1 MNILD
6 VVLTSHPNLVKNCRV
21 LPPLP
26 KLDHALVVFS
36 LDAATPSFQTKLI
49 RDFRNVNWEPIQ
61 SAISNIDWDT
71 VLSSVDQN
79 ADTLYSTF
87 LSHVLP
93 IMDYF
98 IPYRKLSRSRTTLT
112 SKSLRLLRISNRKY
126 KSDKLKDQSSNI
138 PALVDPSGAP
148 LIDDQDKAKLLA
160 NHFSKCYNH
169 NLYTPP
175 QHPPPSNGPFIDY
188 VAFSPMIIARIL
200 RKLPNRNSTSP
211 HDIPWIQAFLS
222 NRTQMKTVI
231 MHLGTNHPS
240 CTHSALGIDLPIK
253 LHIKDLGITY
263 DNKLSFT
270 KHFENIIGKASAR
283 CSFIHRSFISKSPA
297 LYSKLFCTY
306 VRPLLEFCCELWN
319 PSTIT
324 NISRLENVLHR
335 FTRIVF
341 RRCDLPATSYH
352 NRLVALKIPFLCD
365 RRTRID
371 LRNSRGHRL
380 KICPFTC
387 NTVRF
392 NRFFS
397 NRIVHHWN
405 RLDDDIVSNSS

>member
-1 MNILD
+1 
-6 VVLTSHPNLVKNCRV
+6 
-21 LPPLP
+21 
-26 KLDHALVVFS
+26 
-36 LDAATPSFQTKLI
+36 
-49 RDFRNVNWEPIQ
+49 
-61 SAISNIDWDT
+61 ISNIDWDT

-98 IPYRKLSRSRTTLT
+98 IPYRKLIRSRTTLT

-126 KSDKLKDQSSNI
+126 KERHSIGLQPYIDASTKFRKSVRAARRKHERALISKPNTKRFFRFASDKLKDQSSNI

-148 LIDDQDKAKLLA
+148 LIDDQDKANLLA

-211 HDIPWIQAFLS
+211 DDIPYVTCAFVDFSKAFDSIPL
-222 NRTQMKTVI
+222 NLLIHKCETTQI
-231 MHLGTNHPS
+231 RG
-240 CTHSALGIDLPIK
+240 
-253 LHIKDLGITY
+253 
-263 DNKLSFT
+263 
-270 KHFENIIGKASAR
+270 
-283 CSFIHRSFISKSPA
+283 
-297 LYSKLFCTY
+297 
-306 VRPLLEFCCELWN
+306 
-319 PSTIT
+319 
-324 NISRLENVLHR
+324 
-335 FTRIVF
+335 
-341 RRCDLPATSYH
+341 
-352 NRLVALKIPFLCD
+352 
-365 RRTRID
+365 
-371 LRNSRGHRL
+371 GHRL